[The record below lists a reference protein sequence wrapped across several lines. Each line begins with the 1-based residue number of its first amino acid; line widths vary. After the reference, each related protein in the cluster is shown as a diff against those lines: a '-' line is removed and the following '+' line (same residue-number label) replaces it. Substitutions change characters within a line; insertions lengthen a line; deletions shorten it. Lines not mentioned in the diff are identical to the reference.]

1 MSPRAP
7 RSYDE
12 IVRRTVPEPDGSW
25 RPEPPPTEAELR
37 LDRQIRAAIS
47 EALMAHGIDTLG
59 FEVVRGRAILSGWVR
74 DQGTALRVER
84 IISEAAPE
92 AVIDNRMR
100 IGTDAK

>member
-1 MSPRAP
+1 
-7 RSYDE
+7 
-12 IVRRTVPEPDGSW
+12 
-25 RPEPPPTEAELR
+25 
-37 LDRQIRAAIS
+37 
-47 EALMAHGIDTLG
+47 MAHGIDTLG